1 MKRVAENNPDLE
13 TFCATCQAE
22 FFDQQKQYAIANN
35 LDPPKELSE
44 RGVKQRA
51 VDNLLRPLIRQL
63 PDSVDDATFGSL
75 AASGGCDTQRGFA
88 GTRKTE
94 LVRPDCL
101 YVKRDEKARLIGY
114 VNRETD
120 EDSHEAD
127 GYEPS
132 CTVARVCSIA
142 AYMDKLAAE
151 EAKTGGYEP
160 AALLGYHVHFNPD
173 ACDGVNMVL
182 TKRVE
187 VVAQRINFFLE
198 MSLDAVRAKVAKTAV
213 PRVEAFYYHTKGKRH
228 LDAYAGATDAML
240 FLGNCL
246 DASGA
251 SGAASSSSGVS
262 EEAMDEDYED
272 YEGDE

>member
-1 MKRVAENNPDLE
+1 
-13 TFCATCQAE
+13 
-22 FFDQQKQYAIANN
+22 
-35 LDPPKELSE
+35 
-44 RGVKQRA
+44 
-51 VDNLLRPLIRQL
+51 
-63 PDSVDDATFGSL
+63 
-75 AASGGCDTQRGFA
+75 
-88 GTRKTE
+88 
-94 LVRPDCL
+94 
-101 YVKRDEKARLIGY
+101 
-114 VNRETD
+114 
-120 EDSHEAD
+120 
-127 GYEPS
+127 
-132 CTVARVCSIA
+132 
-142 AYMDKLAAE
+142 MDKLAAE

-251 SGAASSSSGVS
+251 SQS
-262 EEAMDEDYED
+262 
-272 YEGDE
+272 